1 MVPRLD
7 GLCFN
12 LLFLFFSTALLK
24 SYFSGPRAEI
34 ITRRRAKFDDFYFV
48 FAPRRYRGISSLRFS
63 YHVFLFFSFL
73 LFSRGTFYK
82 MMHLVLERD
91 GSNTELAAGYNDSL
105 LRRITPAY
113 V

>member
-24 SYFSGPRAEI
+24 SYFSGPWAEI

-48 FAPRRYRGISSLRFS
+48 FAPRHYRGILSLRFS
-63 YHVFLFFSFL
+63 YHVFSFPFCCSLEEPFLQNVAFGFGEGWVKYRACCWL
-73 LFSRGTFYK
+73 L
-82 MMHLVLERD
+82 
-91 GSNTELAAGYNDSL
+91 
-105 LRRITPAY
+105 
-113 V
+113 